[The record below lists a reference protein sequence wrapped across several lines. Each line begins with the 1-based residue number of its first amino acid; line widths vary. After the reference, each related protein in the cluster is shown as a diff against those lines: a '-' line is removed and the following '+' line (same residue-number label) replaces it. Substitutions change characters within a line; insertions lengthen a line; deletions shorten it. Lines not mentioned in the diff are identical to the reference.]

1 MQLVLIKMHNIYI
14 YITIFVL
21 VCPDLINIHFA
32 ITGNHKTN
40 NHIDVFTF
48 HVEQQF
54 STYIYLLNELLYHQ
68 KFKAYICL
76 S

>member
-1 MQLVLIKMHNIYI
+1 M
-14 YITIFVL
+14 
-21 VCPDLINIHFA
+21 CPDLINIHFA

>member
-1 MQLVLIKMHNIYI
+1 MKIYICNNSFINFLWHAVSVNKNAQYLYI

-40 NHIDVFTF
+40 NHVDVFTF
-48 HVEQQF
+48 HVKQQF
-54 STYIYLLNELLYHQ
+54 STYIY
-68 KFKAYICL
+68 
-76 S
+76 